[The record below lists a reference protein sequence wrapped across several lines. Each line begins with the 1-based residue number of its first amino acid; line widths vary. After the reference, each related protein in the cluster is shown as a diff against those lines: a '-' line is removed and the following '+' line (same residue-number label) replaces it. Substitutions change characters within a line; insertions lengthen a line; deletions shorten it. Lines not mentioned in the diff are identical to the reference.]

1 MFSITRVGPDLLF
14 LAGCFSKNAG
24 CRISGRIFSI
34 LQSNCP
40 KHWILMILHIWNF
53 HLKTKIIRVFGACT
67 ILHKNALVTLTI
79 VNKLKNVVIFMTS
92 CIEIWQPIVI
102 K

>member
-1 MFSITRVGPDLLF
+1 MFSITRVGPDLLC

-40 KHWILMILHIWNF
+40 KHWIDFTYLEF
-53 HLKTKIIRVFGACT
+53 SLKDQNYKSFWG
-67 ILHKNALVTLTI
+67 LYDP
-79 VNKLKNVVIFMTS
+79 S
-92 CIEIWQPIVI
+92 
-102 K
+102 